1 MPLTLELPDT
11 LAESLRAEASRCG
24 ISLQDYAVRVLSASK
39 PAAIS
44 DGATLVAYWQS
55 QGVTG
60 SRPDIEDSRIEARRI
75 RERAQNR
82 GE

>member
-11 LAESLRAEASRCG
+11 LAESLLAEASRCG

-39 PAAIS
+39 PTTIS

-60 SRPDIEDSRIEARRI
+60 SRPDIEDSLVEARRI
-75 RERAQNR
+75 REHAQNR
-82 GE
+82 GC

>member
-11 LAESLRAEASRCG
+11 LAESLLAEASRCG

-39 PAAIS
+39 PATIS

-60 SRPDIEDSRIEARRI
+60 SRPDVEDSLIEARRI
-75 RERAQNR
+75 REHAQSR
-82 GE
+82 GG